1 MALIALCSAVF
12 ATGSQVFSIGTI
24 EHRVETLLSQEFAG
38 VAVDVQGMRM
48 RLDLRRRDHI
58 HADNI
63 QFAGHADAPD
73 TIVSDVGARFSLPE
87 LLHGRVN
94 PRGLSWG
101 GLRFGVVA
109 DVEGNL
115 VMGLE
120 LVPSH

>member
-12 ATGSQVFSIGTI
+12 ATASQVFSIGTI
-24 EHRVETLLSQEFAG
+24 ERRVETLLSQEFAG

-48 RLDLRRRDHI
+48 RLDLRRRDLHI

-73 TIVSDVGARFSLPE
+73 TIVSDVGARFFLPE

-109 DVEGNL
+109 DAEGNL
-115 VMGLE
+115 VMD
-120 LVPSH
+120 